1 MIGRLGFGERL
12 RAHRERQGISL
23 RSIADSTKIKHSL
36 LEALERGN
44 VSQWPLGLYRRAYLR
59 DYASAVGLPSEPL
72 LAEFLRLFPE
82 DGTDPSFDTRPTPLP
97 ITFDA
102 LPFALRLVQ
111 RGAGAALEAL
121 AVVAVAALTAWWS
134 SFTLLEAIGVVAIGY
149 YPMSVML
156 VDRRRLLSIVKAL
169 GRRHASGIDGALEPT
184 SLEPARLYVV
194 GRERPSPAFQ
204 AVTDED
210 LVRSQTASR

>member
-1 MIGRLGFGERL
+1 MIGRLGFGDRL

-44 VSQWPLGLYRRAYLR
+44 VSQWPQGLYRRAYLR
-59 DYASAVGLPSEPL
+59 DYAAAVGLPSEPL

-82 DGTDPSFDTRPTPLP
+82 NGADPSFDTGPTPLKL
-97 ITFDA
+97 TFDA
-102 LPFALRLVQ
+102 LPVGLRHAQRIASAAIEALGVAAV
-111 RGAGAALEAL
+111 AGA
-121 AVVAVAALTAWWS
+121 VAWWAS
-134 SFTLLEAIGVVAIGY
+134 WPLLEAVGVVAIGY
-149 YPMSVML
+149 YPLASAL
-156 VDRRRLLSIVKAL
+156 LDRRELFRQLRAL
-169 GRRHASGIDGALEPT
+169 THRGTFGVEAVGDAA

-210 LVRSQTASR
+210 LVESQTASR